1 MDDAR
6 NLAAAVQDELDAL
19 CSSRSSTAT
28 RGNALDALERI
39 LAESCLKGDEVGGTH
54 TLMALQ
60 YTFECNVP
68 SRLLTY
74 LAAFIPKVEEL
85 ASKGPSKTDRELD
98 EPRLITQIR
107 QALGLIQGFALNH
120 ANTKKWLGRKYALE
134 IFVDLFVVSRH
145 LYPDDPS
152 RKASS
157 GSNKTP
163 STPSASN
170 EGKSS
175 SNPNAP
181 YLSSVVLDT
190 LLCILVDAPAALR
203 TFEECS
209 GVQSVVRILKRAG
222 TPREVR
228 MKCLE
233 FLYFYLLDES
243 GTLPTPKAD
252 LMKLPSM
259 LSTPPLER
267 RPSSESILSDSSH
280 RTSDETVT
288 GKSRPPTPSTPP
300 TIPSVPATP
309 ARRPRKPY
317 LNGTPQHPGMRQNS
331 SGSSLVF
338 SSASRSTSNSS
349 ASSFS
354 TASTNSTGSASSG
367 RSVGSTAPSSPE
379 KGAFDAQPKLP
390 ALALPVNATPR
401 RTATPRPLDTSA
413 LPVFGAME
421 SHALLRGGVD
431 YVPVSPRKAD
441 RIDRSALG
449 REIPQTDRKRSSVV
463 GMPRRHVR
471 GAASVSSV
479 REIVGRD
486 ASGGSSR
493 LGMSTASR
501 ESSFMARD
509 TSMLGRDTSMLSR
522 DTSMMSRDAS
532 GMSQESS
539 LAASRLWGTP
549 RSNSGPATPAGR
561 SESSSTARQ
570 ESSSTARP
578 VSSVPSTPVPTATAS
593 LGAST
598 QSAVKTRTTDEKRE
612 ILSTMLG
619 NVDALVDGV
628 RKAGIW
634 GLS

>member
-1 MDDAR
+1 
-6 NLAAAVQDELDAL
+6 QL

-39 LAESCLKGDEVGGTH
+39 LAESCLKGDEVGGMH

-85 ASKGPSKTDRELD
+85 ANKGPSKTDRELD

-163 STPSASN
+163 STPSVSR
-170 EGKSS
+170 EGGSS

-259 LSTPPLER
+259 
-267 RPSSESILSDSSH
+267 
-280 RTSDETVT
+280 TSDETVT

-338 SSASRSTSNSS
+338 SNASRSTSNSS

-367 RSVGSTAPSSPE
+367 RSVNSTAPSSPE
-379 KGAFDAQPKLP
+379 KGAFDAQSKLP
-390 ALALPVNATPR
+390 ALPLPVNATPR

-449 REIPQTDRKRSSVV
+449 REVPQTDRKRSSVI

-479 REIVGRD
+479 REITGRD

-509 TSMLGRDTSMLSR
+509 T
-522 DTSMMSRDAS
+522 
-532 GMSQESS
+532 
-539 LAASRLWGTP
+539 
-549 RSNSGPATPAGR
+549 
-561 SESSSTARQ
+561 
-570 ESSSTARP
+570 
-578 VSSVPSTPVPTATAS
+578 
-593 LGAST
+593 
-598 QSAVKTRTTDEKRE
+598 AVETRTTDEKRE

>member
-6 NLAAAVQDELDAL
+6 PLAAAIQDELDAL

-39 LAESCLKGDEVGGTH
+39 LAGSCLTEDGGGSSH

-60 YTFECNVP
+60 YTFECNIP
-68 SRLLTY
+68 SRLLAY

-85 ASKGPSKTDRELD
+85 SSKGLSKTDRELD
-98 EPRLITQIR
+98 EPRLVTQMR
-107 QALGLIQGFALNH
+107 QALCLIQGFALNH
-120 ANTKKWLGRKYALE
+120 ASTKEWLGRKYALE

-145 LYPDDPS
+145 LYLSPDDAS
-152 RKASS
+152 RKASG
-157 GSNKTP
+157 GSQNAPT
-163 STPSASN
+163 TPSASG
-170 EGKSS
+170 ESGAQSPS
-175 SNPNAP
+175 LP

-190 LLCILVDAPAALR
+190 LLCILVDSPAALR
-203 TFEECS
+203 MFEECS

-243 GTLPTPKAD
+243 AALPTPKAE
-252 LMKLPSM
+252 LINLPSM
-259 LSTPPLER
+259 LSPPPIER
-267 RPSSESILSDSSH
+267 RPSSESVLSDGSH
-280 RTSDETVT
+280 RSSEETVSARP
-288 GKSRPPTPSTPP
+288 SRPPTPSTPP
-300 TIPSVPATP
+300 SVPSVPATP
-309 ARRPRKPY
+309 VRRPRKPY
-317 LNGTPQHPGMRQNS
+317 LNGTPQLPGIRQ
-331 SGSSLVF
+331 GSAPSLVF
-338 SSASRSTSNSS
+338 SNASRSTSNSS

-367 RSVGSTAPSSPE
+367 RSAGSTAPSSPE
-379 KGAFDAQPKLP
+379 KGAFEAPMNKP
-390 ALALPVNATPR
+390 TFTLPVTATPR

-413 LPVFGAME
+413 LPAYGA
-421 SHALLRGGVD
+421 SDTHALLRGGVD

-449 REIPQTDRKRSSVV
+449 RDMPATERKRGSVV
-463 GMPRRHVR
+463 GLGMPRRHVR

-479 REIVGRD
+479 REITGRD
-486 ASGGSSR
+486 ASATSSR
-493 LGMSTASR
+493 LGVSTTSR
-501 ESSFMARD
+501 DS
-509 TSMLGRDTSMLSR
+509 SML
-522 DTSMMSRDAS
+522 SRDAS
-532 GMSQESS
+532 GMSQETSMS
-539 LAASRLWGTP
+539 ASRLWGVPT
-549 RSNSGPATPAGR
+549 RSNSGPATPAAR
-561 SESSSTARQ
+561 PESSATAR
-570 ESSSTARP
+570 A
-578 VSSVPSTPVPTATAS
+578 VSSVPATPVPTVAS
-593 LGAST
+593 LGAPAAQST
-598 QSAVKTRTTDEKRE
+598 VKVRTTDEKRE

>member
-1 MDDAR
+1 
-6 NLAAAVQDELDAL
+6 QL

-39 LAESCLKGDEVGGTH
+39 LAESCLKGDEIGGTH

-74 LAAFIPKVEEL
+74 MAAFIPKVEEL

-157 GSNKTP
+157 GSSKTP
-163 STPSASN
+163 STPS
-170 EGKSS
+170 EGRLS

-233 FLYFYLLDES
+233 FLYFYLLDE
-243 GTLPTPKAD
+243 
-252 LMKLPSM
+252 
-259 LSTPPLER
+259 
-267 RPSSESILSDSSH
+267 
-280 RTSDETVT
+280 TSDETVT

-317 LNGTPQHPGMRQNS
+317 LNGTPQHPGMRQSS

-338 SSASRSTSNSS
+338 SNASRSTSNSS

-367 RSVGSTAPSSPE
+367 RSVNSTAPSSPE

-390 ALALPVNATPR
+390 ALPLPVNATPR

-449 REIPQTDRKRSSVV
+449 REVPQTDRKRSSVI

-471 GAASVSSV
+471 GAASVSS
-479 REIVGRD
+479 
-486 ASGGSSR
+486 
-493 LGMSTASR
+493 
-501 ESSFMARD
+501 
-509 TSMLGRDTSMLSR
+509 
-522 DTSMMSRDAS
+522 
-532 GMSQESS
+532 
-539 LAASRLWGTP
+539 
-549 RSNSGPATPAGR
+549 
-561 SESSSTARQ
+561 SSSTARQ
-570 ESSSTARP
+570 ESSATARP
-578 VSSVPSTPVPTATAS
+578 VSSVPSTPVPTATTS
-593 LGAST
+593 LGASQA
-598 QSAVKTRTTDEKRE
+598 QSVVKTRTTDEKRE

>member
-1 MDDAR
+1 MKTFIERHVADDK
-6 NLAAAVQDELDAL
+6 LQL

-120 ANTKKWLGRKYALE
+120 ANTKRWLGRKYALE

-157 GSNKTP
+157 
-163 STPSASN
+163 
-170 EGKSS
+170 GKSS

-233 FLYFYLLDES
+233 FLYFYLLDE
-243 GTLPTPKAD
+243 
-252 LMKLPSM
+252 
-259 LSTPPLER
+259 
-267 RPSSESILSDSSH
+267 
-280 RTSDETVT
+280 TSDETVT

-300 TIPSVPATP
+300 SIPSVPATP

-338 SSASRSTSNSS
+338 PNASRSTSNSS

-471 GAASVSSV
+471 GAASVSS
-479 REIVGRD
+479 
-486 ASGGSSR
+486 
-493 LGMSTASR
+493 
-501 ESSFMARD
+501 
-509 TSMLGRDTSMLSR
+509 
-522 DTSMMSRDAS
+522 
-532 GMSQESS
+532 
-539 LAASRLWGTP
+539 
-549 RSNSGPATPAGR
+549 
-561 SESSSTARQ
+561 SSSTARQ
-570 ESSSTARP
+570 EPSSTARP

>member
-1 MDDAR
+1 
-6 NLAAAVQDELDAL
+6 QL

-39 LAESCLKGDEVGGTH
+39 LAESCLKGDKVGGTH

-68 SRLLTY
+68 SRLLMY

-120 ANTKKWLGRKYALE
+120 ANTKRWLGRKYALE

-157 GSNKTP
+157 
-163 STPSASN
+163 
-170 EGKSS
+170 GKSS

-252 LMKLPSM
+252 LMKLPS
-259 LSTPPLER
+259 
-267 RPSSESILSDSSH
+267 I
-280 RTSDETVT
+280 
-288 GKSRPPTPSTPP
+288 PPTPSTPP

-449 REIPQTDRKRSSVV
+449 REVSQTDRKRSSVI

-471 GAASVSSV
+471 GAASVSS
-479 REIVGRD
+479 
-486 ASGGSSR
+486 
-493 LGMSTASR
+493 
-501 ESSFMARD
+501 
-509 TSMLGRDTSMLSR
+509 
-522 DTSMMSRDAS
+522 
-532 GMSQESS
+532 
-539 LAASRLWGTP
+539 
-549 RSNSGPATPAGR
+549 
-561 SESSSTARQ
+561 SSSTARP
-570 ESSSTARP
+570 ESNATARP
-578 VSSVPSTPVPTATAS
+578 VSSVPSTPVPTSTSS

>member
-1 MDDAR
+1 
-6 NLAAAVQDELDAL
+6 QL

-85 ASKGPSKTDRELD
+85 ANKGPSKTDRELD

-252 LMKLPSM
+252 LMKLPS
-259 LSTPPLER
+259 
-267 RPSSESILSDSSH
+267 I
-280 RTSDETVT
+280 
-288 GKSRPPTPSTPP
+288 PPTPSTPP

-338 SSASRSTSNSS
+338 SNASRSTSNSS

-367 RSVGSTAPSSPE
+367 RSVNSTAPSSPE

-390 ALALPVNATPR
+390 ALPLPVNATPR

-449 REIPQTDRKRSSVV
+449 REVPQTDRKRSSVV
-463 GMPRRHVR
+463 GMPRRH
-471 GAASVSSV
+471 
-479 REIVGRD
+479 
-486 ASGGSSR
+486 
-493 LGMSTASR
+493 
-501 ESSFMARD
+501 
-509 TSMLGRDTSMLSR
+509 
-522 DTSMMSRDAS
+522 
-532 GMSQESS
+532 
-539 LAASRLWGTP
+539 
-549 RSNSGPATPAGR
+549 SNSM
-561 SESSSTARQ
+561 ARQ
-570 ESSSTARP
+570 ESSATARP
-578 VSSVPSTPVPTATAS
+578 VSSVPSTPVPTATTS
-593 LGAST
+593 LGASQA
-598 QSAVKTRTTDEKRE
+598 QSVVKTRTTDEKRE